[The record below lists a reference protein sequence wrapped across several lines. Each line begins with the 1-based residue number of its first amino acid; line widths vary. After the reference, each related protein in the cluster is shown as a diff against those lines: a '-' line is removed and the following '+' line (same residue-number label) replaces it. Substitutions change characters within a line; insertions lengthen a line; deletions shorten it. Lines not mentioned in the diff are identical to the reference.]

1 MAAPSPVPSAARER
15 ARRAVLDLLGL
26 AARARAVVAGTDA
39 VRQGAREGSLA
50 RVVLAGDAAAGQREK
65 LVPLLEARGVPFDVV
80 FTREDLGR
88 AVGRNPVAA
97 IGVSDRNLA
106 RRVGE
111 LIAALPSEQATQ
123 GEGR

>member
-1 MAAPSPVPSAARER
+1 MPAPPPER

-26 AARARAVVAGTDA
+26 AARARAVVGGTEP

-50 RVVLAGDAAAGQREK
+50 RVVLAADAAAGQREK
-65 LVPLLEARGVPFDVV
+65 LVPLLEARRVPFHVV
-80 FTREDLGR
+80 FTREELGR
-88 AVGRNPVAA
+88 AVGRGPVAA

-123 GEGR
+123 GQGR